1 MYDDLALT
9 LNAQF
14 YRANENAS
22 DADFEAIL
30 DAAVENAFP
39 GSIMVDDL
47 RIAVG
52 RGRNRYRY
60 SLRVFKAR
68 RPVYFCHVY
77 SWRTRFTPLSSCWK
91 LNTA

>member
-68 RPVYFCHVY
+68 RPVYFFAT
-77 SWRTRFTPLSSCWK
+77 S
-91 LNTA
+91 TAGGPDSRLYPRAGN